1 MKIVITGGAGFIG
14 SHLAD
19 AFLAAGHDVAV
30 IDNLSSGHRE
40 QVPAGARFHQA
51 DIRSE
56 EAARVVIDEK
66 PDVLC
71 HHAAQMNVRYSVENP
86 VYDAEVNVLGL
97 VRMLEAARVAG
108 TGLVLFSSS
117 GGTVYGEVDVWPTPE
132 GQATVP
138 LCPYG
143 VSKLTGEHYL
153 EYYRSVHGIRYVAL
167 RYSNVYGPR
176 QDPHGEAG
184 AVAIFS
190 KLLLRGE
197 TGKIYG
203 DGLQTRDYL
212 FVGDVVRANLAAVAT
227 PSACG
232 AINIGTGRETN
243 VVELYD
249 RIRRLVGSQIPPMHV
264 DPKDGEVRRNVLDP
278 TRASQVL
285 GWKPLVT
292 LDEGLAATVDFFR
305 SRP

>member
-19 AFLAAGHDVAV
+19 AFLAAGHDVVV

-40 QVPAGARFHQA
+40 QIPAGARFHQV

-56 EAARVVIDEK
+56 EAARVVADEK

-86 VYDAEVNVLGL
+86 VYDADVNVLGL
-97 VRMLEAARVAG
+97 VRMLEAARAAG

-153 EYYRSVHGIRYVAL
+153 EYYRSVHGMRYVAL

-197 TGKIYG
+197 TGRIYG
-203 DGLQTRDYL
+203 DGLQTRDYV

-227 PSACG
+227 PAASG
-232 AINIGTGRETN
+232 PINIGTGRETS

-249 RIRRLVGSQIPPMHV
+249 RIRRLVGSDIAPLHV

-278 TRASQVL
+278 ARAQQVL
-285 GWKPLVT
+285 GWKPSVT